1 MFRRSAWLLSILAA
15 ACPLVGQSAG
25 TGCATINPKIDFR
38 DATDGMNVIY
48 RIPDVHGISAA
59 WTEVWDRPK
68 RLFRTE
74 IPVKTAGQ
82 ILWEPDEAYPTT
94 PETLGLAIYDAEL
107 PEFCID
113 NPCSGPSFG
122 HTVSEVAVGNSTG
135 ESLGFAKLEGPPI
148 LLKEGGDKTD
158 VIATGEDLPT
168 DMKVMLFEQDETA
181 DKTQWVFR
189 AYLNAEAIDLRHTKV
204 SIPFGYLLKPT
215 VLGLVAHDATVEMDA
230 EALSKLFPEQE
241 IYVASKDSPVIS
253 SVEPS
258 SIRSDAGKKDDVPVT
273 LRGSGFTQES
283 HAIFGTPSQMNLG
296 LNGGNAEFVSS
307 QELRAY
313 IPSYLLTLNSLFA
326 SNEPI
331 RVLVTDESAVK
342 ISEPRD
348 IEVLPA
354 PSQKVAPKA
363 AAINSVA
370 PFPIPLMDSHSPRY
384 EVVEIEGENFRPDD
398 RVVAV
403 LDPDRPGDYS
413 PLKTE
418 FISETKLRAWLPRE
432 LWRKHQLSYRL
443 LLKTAAGVCA
453 TEVFDEVN

>member
-1 MFRRSAWLLSILAA
+1 
-15 ACPLVGQSAG
+15 
-25 TGCATINPKIDFR
+25 
-38 DATDGMNVIY
+38 
-48 RIPDVHGISAA
+48 
-59 WTEVWDRPK
+59 
-68 RLFRTE
+68 
-74 IPVKTAGQ
+74 
-82 ILWEPDEAYPTT
+82 
-94 PETLGLAIYDAEL
+94 
-107 PEFCID
+107 
-113 NPCSGPSFG
+113 
-122 HTVSEVAVGNSTG
+122 
-135 ESLGFAKLEGPPI
+135 
-148 LLKEGGDKTD
+148 
-158 VIATGEDLPT
+158 
-168 DMKVMLFEQDETA
+168 
-181 DKTQWVFR
+181 
-189 AYLNAEAIDLRHTKV
+189 
-204 SIPFGYLLKPT
+204 
-215 VLGLVAHDATVEMDA
+215 
-230 EALSKLFPEQE
+230 
-241 IYVASKDSPVIS
+241 
-253 SVEPS
+253 
-258 SIRSDAGKKDDVPVT
+258 
-273 LRGSGFTQES
+273 
-283 HAIFGTPSQMNLG
+283 MNLG

-313 IPSYLLTLNSLFA
+313 IPSYLLTLNGLFA

-354 PSQKVAPKA
+354 QSQKVAPKA